1 MAGRT
6 IALALLGASVSYAA
20 ETVLGVYM
28 FHRHGDRTAKQ
39 NPPTN
44 LTDLGYSEV
53 YHSGGYYRSRYVAS
67 DASLKIPGLSSDIVL
82 QSQIAVSAP
91 SDTVL
96 QNSAQGFLQALYPP
110 VGSPLSIEPLANGTN
125 ATSPLNGYQLIPIS
139 LVSSGSGGES
149 TSWLQSASGCFNSI
163 VSSNNYFTSTEYQNL
178 LKSTAGFYDNLTPV
192 INGSF
197 NSSSINYKNAYN
209 IFDLINVAE
218 IHNVSMRAFDNI
230 LTPDVLFQTRTLA
243 DQHEFNLAYNASD
256 PPRAIAGATLA
267 AQAVQYLNG
276 TIASN
281 NNFSG
286 PRLGIQFGAY
296 NSFQSFFGL
305 ANLTSVSEDF
315 YGIPDYASVML
326 FELYTNATMPSTGL
340 PPQDDLYVR
349 FLFNNGTS
357 ANTTVPQI
365 YPLFGG
371 SAVDLRWTD
380 FVSGMNKFAVGTTEQ
395 WCHTCGNTTGTCAP
409 YASTP
414 GASGSSSGSSGNSN
428 GISTAVGGVIGA
440 MVTLAVILGAEALL
454 LLLFGL
460 RVVSKKRLAS
470 APAANGVAAAENTK
484 A

>member
-1 MAGRT
+1 MVSRT
-6 IALALLGASVSYAA
+6 LALALFSASISHAA

-39 NPPTN
+39 TPPAN
-44 LTDLGYSEV
+44 LTDLGYTEV
-53 YHSGGYYRSRYVAS
+53 YHSGQYYRSRYVAT
-67 DASLKIPGLSSDIVL
+67 DASLKISGLNSDIVL

-96 QNSAQGFLQALYPP
+96 QNSAQGFLQALYPA
-110 VGSPLSIEPLANGTN
+110 VGAQLGNETLANSSSVQ
-125 ATSPLNGYQLIPIS
+125 APLNGYQLIPIA
-139 LVSSGSGGES
+139 LVSSGSGSEDS
-149 TSWLQSASGCFNSI
+149 SWLQSASGCYNSI
-163 VSSNNYFTSTEYQNL
+163 TSSNDYFTSADYQSL
-178 LKSTAGFYDNLTPV
+178 LKSTSGFYDNLVPA
-192 INGSF
+192 INRTF
-197 NSSSINYKNAYN
+197 NASQISYKNAYT

-218 IHNVSMRAFDNI
+218 IHNSSIHAFDNI
-230 LTPDVLFQTRTLA
+230 LTNDTLYQIRTLA
-243 DQHEFNLAYNASD
+243 DHHEFNLAYNVSEPA
-256 PPRAIAGATLA
+256 RAIAGATVA
-267 AQAVQYLNG
+267 AQAVQYLNN
-276 TIASN
+276 TITAN

-305 ANLTSVSEDF
+305 ANLTAVSEDF
-315 YGIPDYASVML
+315 YGVPDYASVMIWEL
-326 FELYTNATMPSTGL
+326 FTNTTLPSSGL

-371 SAVDLRWTD
+371 NAVDLKWTD
-380 FVSGMNKFAVGTTEQ
+380 FVTGMNKFAVGTTQQ
-395 WCHTCGNTTGTCAP
+395 WCQTCGNTTGTCAQF
-409 YASTP
+409 ASTP
-414 GASGSSSGSSGNSN
+414 SSSGSSSHSSGNSN

-440 MVTLAVILGAEALL
+440 MVTLAVILGAEALI

-470 APAANGVAAAENTK
+470 AGPTNGAAATEAK